1 MDESRRTN
9 LVFGVILVLAGVIF
23 LIFQLFPALQLFINW
38 ANAWPLIIVGV
49 GAIFLLS
56 AVLGR
61 VPGLAV
67 PASIIGGIGL
77 LLYWQNLTDTWA
89 SWAYAWALIPG
100 FVGVG
105 VILAGILGGQVR
117 KSLSGG
123 LWLIVISLVMFC
135 IFGSFLGGF
144 GLGDYWPVLLIG
156 LGFLI
161 LLRPLFRTRI

>member
-1 MDESRRTN
+1 MDDSRRTS
-9 LVFGVILVLAGVIF
+9 LVFGVILVFVGAIF
-23 LIFQLFPALQLFINW
+23 LAFQFFPVLQSFINW
-38 ANAWPLIIVGV
+38 SNAWPLIIVGV
-49 GAIFLLS
+49 GGIFLIS

-67 PASIIGGIGL
+67 PACVIGGLGL
-77 LLYWQNLTDTWA
+77 LMYWQNLTGNWA

-105 VILAGILGGQVR
+105 TILMGSLAGHPGRSFAGGM
-117 KSLSGG
+117 
-123 LWLIVISLVMFC
+123 WLIVISLVMFL

-144 GLGDYWPVLLIG
+144 GFGEYWPVLLIG

-161 LLRPLFRTRI
+161 LLRPLFRSRV